1 MIYNDRVNTWREM
14 KVLDTELDDKPT
26 EAKVVKMAE
35 IRIRNLQCF
44 EELQSFNDTGKW
56 VNKHPL
62 LIHYSERF
70 QLEEL
75 RRRDPAAFL
84 RKYANCQQNIKRYKS
99 YLNNKS
105 RADQRASDKKNLN
118 KHQEIKIIFET
129 ILNDET
135 RNNNL

>member
-1 MIYNDRVNTWREM
+1 M
-14 KVLDTELDDKPT
+14 KVLDAELDDKPT
-26 EAKVVKMAE
+26 EAKVAKMAE
-35 IRIRNLQCF
+35 ARIRNLQCF

-56 VNKHPL
+56 RNKHPL

-75 RRRDPAAFL
+75 RRKDPAAFL
-84 RKYANCQQNIKRYKS
+84 QKYANCQQNIKRYKS

-105 RADQRASDKKNLN
+105 RAEQRENDKKNLM
-118 KHQEIKIIFET
+118 KHQERQVIFET
-129 ILNDET
+129 ILNDE

>member
-44 EELQSFNDTGKW
+44 EELQSFNDTGNW

-84 RKYANCQQNIKRYKS
+84 QKYANCQQNIKRYKS

>member
-1 MIYNDRVNTWREM
+1 M
-14 KVLDTELDDKPT
+14 KVLDAELDDKPT
-26 EAKVVKMAE
+26 EAKVAKMAE
-35 IRIRNLQCF
+35 TRIRNLQCF
-44 EELQSFNDTGKW
+44 EELQSFNNTGKW
-56 VNKHPL
+56 KNKHPL

-105 RADQRASDKKNLN
+105 RADQREGDKKNLV
-118 KHQEIKIIFET
+118 KHQERQVIFET
-129 ILNDET
+129 ILNDE
-135 RNNNL
+135 RNNYL

>member
-1 MIYNDRVNTWREM
+1 M
-14 KVLDTELDDKPT
+14 KVLDTELDNLPT
-26 EAKVVKMAE
+26 EAKVAKMAE
-35 IRIRNLQCF
+35 TRIRNLQCF

-56 VNKHPL
+56 KNKHPL

-70 QLEEL
+70 CLEEL

-84 RKYANCQQNIKRYKS
+84 HKYANCQQNIKRYKS

-105 RADQRASDKKNLN
+105 RADQRESDKKNLV
-118 KHQEIKIIFET
+118 KHQERQVIVET
-129 ILNDET
+129 IMNDE

>member
-14 KVLDTELDDKPT
+14 KVLNAELDDKPT
-26 EAKVVKMAE
+26 EAKVAKMAE
-35 IRIRNLQCF
+35 TRIRNLQCF
-44 EELQSFNDTGKW
+44 EELRSFNNTEKW
-56 VNKHPL
+56 KNKHPL

-105 RADQRASDKKNLN
+105 RADQHEGDKKNLV
-118 KHQEIKIIFET
+118 KHQERQVIFET
-129 ILNDET
+129 ILNDE
-135 RNNNL
+135 RNNYL

>member
-1 MIYNDRVNTWREM
+1 M
-14 KVLDTELDDKPT
+14 KVLDAELDDKPT
-26 EAKVVKMAE
+26 EAKVAKMAE
-35 IRIRNLQCF
+35 TRIRNLQCF

-56 VNKHPL
+56 KNKHPL

-75 RRRDPAAFL
+75 RHRDPAAFL
-84 RKYANCQQNIKRYKS
+84 KKYANCNQNIKRYKS
-99 YLNNKS
+99 YLKS
-105 RADQRASDKKNLN
+105 DTRIDQRASDKKNLN

-135 RNNNL
+135 RNYNL